1 MVIVVGDLQDAW
13 RKGKLEILRTVY
25 LLKQE
30 YALGKLKGG
39 ENQASLS
46 LTTDRAR
53 DPKLLQT
60 IKYSTSIFIPNEA
73 GTIAHLWVW
82 LGPGSP

>member
-1 MVIVVGDLQDAW
+1 MVKCFKSPSAHSPWLAMVIVVGDLQDAL

-39 ENQASLS
+39 ENQASFM
-46 LTTDRAR
+46 T
-53 DPKLLQT
+53 
-60 IKYSTSIFIPNEA
+60 
-73 GTIAHLWVW
+73 
-82 LGPGSP
+82 

>member
-1 MVIVVGDLQDAW
+1 MVIVVGDLQDAR

-39 ENQASLS
+39 ENQASFM
-46 LTTDRAR
+46 T
-53 DPKLLQT
+53 
-60 IKYSTSIFIPNEA
+60 
-73 GTIAHLWVW
+73 
-82 LGPGSP
+82 